1 LNWNSINPVTVLG
14 LVAASLSTL
23 AGLPQ
28 LLKVWKTRSTKD
40 LSLITLGMG
49 CSGAVLWLFY
59 GSYIGSLPVLL
70 GNAVGLSILSLT
82 LFFKLRYK

>member
-1 LNWNSINPVTVLG
+1 MDWSSINPVTVLG
-14 LVAASLSTL
+14 LVAASLSTF

-28 LLKVWKTRSTKD
+28 LWKVWRTRSTRD

-82 LFFKLRYK
+82 LYFKLRYK

>member
-1 LNWNSINPVTVLG
+1 LDWSSINPVTVLG
-14 LVAASLSTL
+14 LVAASLSTF

-28 LLKVWKTRSTKD
+28 LWKVWRTRSTRD

-82 LFFKLRYK
+82 LYFKLRYK